1 MDEPD
6 VGDGER
12 EIDAGVMEVEFHGD
26 VGAGGVRPWR
36 SGVSHGLLGLVRRL
50 LADEVDGIEVSG
62 VTVQSDETVRRDFE
76 GSWFYALR

>member
-1 MDEPD
+1 MGGGGEPD
-6 VGDGER
+6 VWVWLGTSSDAER
-12 EIDAGVMEVEFHGD
+12 DSLAT
-26 VGAGGVRPWR
+26 
-36 SGVSHGLLGLVRRL
+36 SHGLLGLVRRL